1 MPSSNSMKILLSI
14 NDLNNAVISL
24 SVFGIIDDRVLKGN
38 ITYDKVNLARIRLN
52 YLIKV
57 IKDELFILND

>member
-52 YLIKV
+52 YLR
-57 IKDELFILND
+57 N